1 MSRLYSTYTR
11 LFDIGA
17 ASHHLQKSRKKDA
30 HFVWNRFWYN
40 QLWIFMHWMPL
51 WPALVCSFVALWYYV
66 GDECKKFKPRIEN
79 NKNTHTHE
87 RKNRSFHCKTE
98 WNAFDDRHATDTHRQ
113 TNAHIEVCTW
123 SLIWGDK
130 IMNANNYHFHTHLHK
145 MKKKEREK
153 MYV

>member
-17 ASHHLQKSRKKDA
+17 ASHHLQKSRKKTHILCEIVFDTTNSEYSCIGCLFDRHLYVRSLHCGIMLA
-30 HFVWNRFWYN
+30 MSARNLNRESK
-40 QLWIFMHWMPL
+40 IT
-51 WPALVCSFVALWYYV
+51 
-66 GDECKKFKPRIEN
+66 K
-79 NKNTHTHE
+79 THTHE